1 MGSWFDGG
9 ETGNEVEFDVIYQ
22 AWDARV
28 FHHQMKHREGSWKYD
43 AQRSISDELRGVS
56 SGDEAM
62 CRMLDITSQTKWFYK
77 EKLRMQKWAFFRWF
91 PNTHQTL
98 ISFVFSLWIINE
110 FEKLLVEFGC
120 YVPSYGK
127 NVLLNSTAV
136 SFSRSKCS
144 GIGRTHPLSL
154 STQYNLIVN
163 TPITSVILLTG
174 KRKPIPRTWD
184 AEDPVNS
191 VFSSIEMD
199 SWCQIIQR
207 GPYLKSTDLRNANR
221 LDISWKAT
229 CKVIVDKPKD
239 KLCQEKT
246 NEIYTEYM
254 EWATF

>member
-1 MGSWFDGG
+1 MKQCVECLILLLKQNDFIRRNWGCK
-9 ETGNEVEFDVIYQ
+9 NEQ
-22 AWDARV
+22 
-28 FHHQMKHREGSWKYD
+28 
-43 AQRSISDELRGVS
+43 
-56 SGDEAM
+56 
-62 CRMLDITSQTKWFYK
+62 
-77 EKLRMQKWAFFRWF
+77 FFRWF

-98 ISFVFSLWIINE
+98 ISFAFSLWIINE
-110 FEKLLVEFGC
+110 FEKLLAEFVC

-127 NVLLNSTAV
+127 SVLLSTAV
-136 SFSRSKCS
+136 SFSRSRCS
-144 GIGRTHPLSL
+144 GIRRTHPLSL

-174 KRKPIPRTWD
+174 KRKPILRTWE
-184 AEDPVNS
+184 AEIPVNS